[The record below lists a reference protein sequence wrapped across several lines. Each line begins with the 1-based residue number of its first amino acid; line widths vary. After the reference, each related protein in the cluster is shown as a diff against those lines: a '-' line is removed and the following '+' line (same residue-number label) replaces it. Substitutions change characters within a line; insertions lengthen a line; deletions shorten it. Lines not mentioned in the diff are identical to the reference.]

1 MSYSLNLHGQGLAA
15 AMLVSPEDA
24 HGSVDEELY
33 LPVTERPFS
42 SPS

>member
-1 MSYSLNLHGQGLAA
+1 MDRDLLDQA
-15 AMLVSPEDA
+15 AMVVSPEDA